1 MSVYTAIRTA
11 EAVFKSATSHIME
24 VDQAYTNMSMT
35 MQSMSKDT
43 FNGMLSQINAMSKGM
58 GAVSGE
64 VLKIA
69 QTFANDNTSI
79 TEVIDKLQS
88 SIALMNVS
96 GMEATEVTKSI
107 MSIAN
112 SYQMLAD
119 DGSNA
124 AEVTE
129 YLGDVL
135 TKTSANMAM
144 DFTKLLVTH
153 VEIYD
158 EEIDQNR

>member
-1 MSVYTAIRTA
+1 
-11 EAVFKSATSHIME
+11 
-24 VDQAYTNMSMT
+24 
-35 MQSMSKDT
+35 
-43 FNGMLSQINAMSKGM
+43 
-58 GAVSGE
+58 
-64 VLKIA
+64 
-69 QTFANDNTSI
+69 
-79 TEVIDKLQS
+79 
-88 SIALMNVS
+88 
-96 GMEATEVTKSI
+96 
-107 MSIAN
+107 
-112 SYQMLAD
+112 MLAD